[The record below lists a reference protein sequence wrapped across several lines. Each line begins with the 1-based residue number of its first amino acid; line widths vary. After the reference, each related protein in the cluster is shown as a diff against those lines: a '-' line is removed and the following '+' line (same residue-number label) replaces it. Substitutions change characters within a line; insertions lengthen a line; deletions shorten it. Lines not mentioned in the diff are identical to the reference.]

1 MSKPQYD
8 EDEPEYPDESDSEK
22 ESNVDEEED
31 DDDVVEG
38 PRVPKKPIVRGD
50 DDEDYEEEEEEDDD
64 DDDIENEEELLNN
77 MNSTTETGEKA
88 AFIGL
93 DNFSDDDEDDEDDDP
108 HYLQKFNESIQR
120 NIIADF
126 HPELQSH
133 NYEEIETLSR
143 VVRDAEGNI
152 IDPMHKTLPFLSRYE
167 KARILGER
175 AKQIDNGAKPFVEV
189 DETMID
195 GYLIAYKEFEAK
207 KIPFIIKRPLPNGV
221 VEYWRLSDLV
231 VLE

>member
-1 MSKPQYD
+1 MSKEY
-8 EDEPEYPDESDSEK
+8 EEEYPEESDTEK
-22 ESNVDEEED
+22 ESNIDEEEED
-31 DDDVVEG
+31 EDDVVDG
-38 PRVPKKPIVRGD
+38 PRVPKKTVRGD
-50 DDEDYEEEEEEDDD
+50 DDDDEYEEED
-64 DDDIENEEELLNN
+64 DDDIENEDDLLNA
-77 MNSTTETGEKA
+77 MESTTESGEKA

-93 DNFSDDDEDDEDDDP
+93 DNFSDDDEEEEDDP
-108 HYLQKFNESIQR
+108 RYLQKFNESIQR
-120 NIIADF
+120 NIIAEH
-126 HPELQSH
+126 HPELQTH
-133 NYEEIETLSR
+133 NYEEIETMCR
-143 VVRDAEGNI
+143 VVRDADGNI

-175 AKQIDNGAKPFVEV
+175 AKQIDNGAKPFVEL

-207 KIPFIIKRPLPNGV
+207 KIPFIIKRPLPNGI